1 MGSTMTAVENVRVCR
16 LCGHIDA
23 VESQGRCPSCD
34 AYSGLVALP
43 RGDAER
49 IARRYRR
56 RAVRKRLVRVTLA
69 LAIVVSI
76 GLWAAQVFWDQG
88 FRPPKATTQ
97 ASASVAPQVWAQVRR
112 TPQNAGFTPET
123 APYPHRVQWTFKT
136 PEPLSATPA
145 VADRHVYLTTED
157 GRTVALDR
165 QTGQLLWAYD
175 NGGPSGSSPAVVG
188 DDLIVAARPGVIAAL
203 RRDDGTPRWKTA
215 LGHAVL
221 ASPVVM
227 NGTVFIGAAD
237 QNLYALDAATGEQR
251 WSFATESW
259 VVSAVAYAGERVI
272 TTSQDNRIHIVG
284 SETGRMRLIYETGPG
299 RHVGTSAVVQD
310 HLAYFGSFRGRVW
323 AVDWRGTTYP
333 LERWMLFWQTN
344 FFFWGWRSTPPIQKG
359 TVWSACID
367 GDVTQTLAL
376 ARNTVY
382 AGTNTGQVGAFD
394 ALTGAES
401 WKTDLGVR
409 ITSAPTVAADTLL
422 IGTKAGTVAALNA
435 QTGEVLWDFQTQG
448 RITASPVVAGGV
460 MYIASHDGTLY
471 AVEKAD

>member
-1 MGSTMTAVENVRVCR
+1 MTAVENVRVCR
-16 LCGHIDA
+16 LCGHIDE
-23 VESQGRCPSCD
+23 VERQGRCPLCD
-34 AYSGLVALP
+34 AYSGLVTLS
-43 RGDAER
+43 RGEAEQ
-49 IARRYRR
+49 IARRHRR
-56 RAVRKRLVRVTLA
+56 RAVRKRWVRVVVA
-69 LAIVVSI
+69 VSIVVAI
-76 GLWAAQVFWDQG
+76 GLWVAQVFWDQG
-88 FRPPKATTQ
+88 FRPPVATTQ

-112 TPQNAGFTPET
+112 TPQNTGFTPEV
-123 APYPHRVQWTFKT
+123 ALYPHRVQWTFQT

-165 QTGQLLWAYD
+165 ASGKLIWAYD
-175 NGGPSGSSPAVVG
+175 NGGPSGSSPAIVG
-188 DDLIVAARPGVIAAL
+188 DDLIVATRPGVIAAL
-203 RRDDGTPRWKTA
+203 HRKDGTPRWKTA

-221 ASPVVM
+221 ASPIVM
-227 NGTVFIGAAD
+227 NGTIFIGAAD
-237 QNLYALDAATGEQR
+237 QRLHALDAATGARR
-251 WSFATESW
+251 WAFATESW
-259 VVSAVAYAGERVI
+259 VVSAVAYTGERVI

-310 HLAYFGSFRGRVW
+310 QFAYFGSFRGRVW

-359 TVWSACID
+359 TVWSARID

-376 ARNTVY
+376 AHNTVY
-382 AGTNTGQVGAFD
+382 AGTSKGQVGAYD
-394 ALTGAES
+394 ALTGSAR

-409 ITSAPTVAADTLL
+409 ITSAPTVAADTVL
-422 IGTKAGTVAALNA
+422 IGTQAGNVAALDA
-435 QTGEVLWDFQTQG
+435 HTGKELWAFTTRG

-471 AVEKAD
+471 AVEPDN